1 VAGSPRPVLIEFDAA
16 GEFNGQG
23 LIANTWPQYMLRRW
37 NEFLQ
42 YDSVSGYVAR
52 TDRYGKTRMIDR
64 PSEINLLA
72 LKRGFEQH
80 GITAG
85 MIYREFIDEHYGPA
99 SYPHLRKAF
108 GNAYDIVTSTLYT
121 LGTNVANHSALNYD
135 PYVSSYAR
143 HVSGKWID
151 PPFVDVGHGV
161 DRRFHYWKDVIEHIA
176 PAWAKA
182 GGAHL
187 HEVPR
192 VVEAGWLTPEERM
205 NEQWLRY
212 ILTEK
217 DHGVRLAGE
226 SLEAVQAAK
235 EHLPEQ
241 AFTALQHHFTH
252 TLLTARLY
260 RATAAAYW
268 GGRVTA
274 RGDAF
279 RTPYVVEQ
287 TRAGLAAIPDLAEA
301 IRTYPVKP
309 PSGGQWNWVQ
319 DADQAN
325 VYLREKAPSLDSM
338 KGD

>member
-1 VAGSPRPVLIEFDAA
+1 
-16 GEFNGQG
+16 
-23 LIANTWPQYMLRRW
+23 
-37 NEFLQ
+37 
-42 YDSVSGYVAR
+42 
-52 TDRYGKTRMIDR
+52 MIDR
-64 PSEINLLA
+64 PAEINLLA
-72 LKRGFEQH
+72 LKRGFEQR

-85 MIYREFIDEHYGPA
+85 MIYREFIEEHYGA
-99 SYPHLRKAF
+99 AAYPHLRKAF

-151 PPFVDVGHGV
+151 PPVVEVGHGV
-161 DRRFHYWKDVIEHIA
+161 DRLFHYWKDVIEHIA

-192 VVEAGWLTPEERM
+192 VVEAGWLTPEEQM
-205 NEQWLRY
+205 DEQWLRY

-217 DHGVRLAGE
+217 DFGVRLAEE
-226 SLEAVQAAK
+226 SLEAIHAAK
-235 EHLPEQ
+235 EHLSEES
-241 AFTALQHHFTH
+241 FTALQHHFTH

-260 RATAAAYW
+260 RATAAVYW
-268 GGRVTA
+268 GRRVEA

-279 RTPYVVEQ
+279 RTPYVSEQ
-287 TRAGLAAIPDLAEA
+287 VRAGHEAIPDLAEV
-301 IRTYPVKP
+301 IRNYPVKP

-319 DADQAN
+319 DADQAES
-325 VYLREKAPSLDSM
+325 YLRQQGPSMDVL